1 MGSNKTPSVPGLS
14 GEERALLQKQG
25 TSLDQF
31 NSILQGATGD
41 ATNTQNILQ
50 SLSGLYNPDGSINQ
64 QALASLQQRVQQ
76 QQTIDQGLSGQANQA
91 LGGIFDQ
98 GQLGTL
104 SDQAGVQE
112 AQNYLTAL
120 SGPGSVSEA
129 QKQAEAEQFRK
140 LTEAAGQR
148 GIRITGNDLFTAT
161 SDSTSGNQLLS
172 QLRKEAQL
180 GRETYRNNELNRL
193 QQANMQ
199 RLGFG
204 LNRQGQTYD
213 IAQGLRQDPAAQQ
226 LGYAT
231 NATTMGPASLLGSYQ
246 GLSQS
251 YGAAA
256 QPYQQQRYLQY
267 QGQLQ
272 NAANRTAR
280 NQAIGSLLGGA
291 TGAAIGSTVPGGT
304 GLGFGLGSGAGGA
317 IGGLF

>member
-1 MGSNKTPSVPGLS
+1 MAKNKTPDVPGLS

-31 NSILQGATGD
+31 NNILQGATGD
-41 ATNTQNILQ
+41 AKNTQNILQ
-50 SLSGLYNPDGSINQ
+50 SLSGLYNPDGSINTA
-64 QALASLQQRVQQ
+64 ALQSLQQRVQQ
-76 QQTIDQGLSGQANQA
+76 QQQIDQQLGNNANQA
-91 LGGIFDQ
+91 LTGIFDQ
-98 GQLGTL
+98 GQVGTL
-104 SDQAGVQE
+104 SDQAGIQE

-120 SGPGSVSEA
+120 QGPGTVSEA

-140 LTEAAGQR
+140 LAESAGQR

-161 SDSTSGNQLLS
+161 SDSTAGNQLLS

-204 LNRQGQTYD
+204 LNRQAQTYD
-213 IAQGLRQDPAAQQ
+213 IGQGLRQDPAAAQ
-226 LGYAT
+226 LNYSTQAQT
-231 NATTMGPASLLGSYQ
+231 LGPASLLGSYQ
-246 GLSQS
+246 GLSQQ

-267 QGQLQ
+267 QGQIQ

-280 NQAIGSLLGGA
+280 NQGAGALLGGA
-291 TGAAIGSTVPGGT
+291 AGAAIGGP
-304 GLGFGLGSGAGGA
+304 LGFGIGSGAGGM